1 MKIDMHLHSKHSKRP
16 SQWVLQKIGCPE
28 SFSPPEMLRRLT
40 ARLGMDGFTITDHN
54 TIDGCL
60 EIAHMPGTFI
70 SEEVT
75 TYFPEDG
82 CKLHV
87 LVYNINENIHG
98 DIQHIRRNVYDLV
111 GYLTQHEILHAIAHP
126 LYAVNNKLS
135 LEHFEK
141 LLLLFKV
148 FEHNGARNHD
158 QNQLLQAV
166 LDSLDRET
174 IAELADKH
182 DLEPSHLEPWNKSVI
197 GGSDDHGSLNVTR
210 MHTEAPRAANLS
222 QFFDDMRR
230 GRTEPKGEGSLPE
243 TIAHNLYA
251 IAYQYY
257 ANRFRLDRYA
267 GGDLMK
273 RFLDRMLRP
282 GKSST
287 PGLVERLIGVW
298 GQARRHY
305 RRRNEKITDV
315 IRREGE
321 RLIAKDQDLRE
332 IVRGGDI
339 PGEMPEQRWFRF
351 SERVSSQALSH
362 FGKKILDQGQ
372 RGNIFKIFNSI
383 GGAGSLAL
391 FMGPYLISYGLFGR
405 DRFINR
411 ALRERFLGQVEPDP
425 IKVAHFTDTFYDV
438 NGVAITLQQQA
449 RQAAKQGL
457 DLTMVT
463 CSPTKPDAEQCVKN
477 FDPVSV
483 YEMPEYEEQKL
494 YMPPFLN
501 MLRYVHQEG
510 FTHLH
515 AATPGFVGLAA
526 LGIARILQLPISGTY
541 HTQIPQYAH
550 YLTNDQTIEE
560 ITWRY
565 TLWYYDQMNR
575 IYVPSDETGQE
586 LIDRGIDAK
595 KIMLYPR
602 GVNVEMFN
610 PARRNGFYKDRYG
623 LGDQLK
629 LLYVGR
635 VSKEKDLPVLVD
647 AFKRV
652 AKDMPRLQLV
662 VVGDGP
668 YLEQMQR
675 ELRGAPAVFTG
686 YLHDEDLA
694 EAYASADLFIFP
706 STTDTFGNVILEA
719 QASGL
724 PVIVTDQGGPRE
736 NIIHGETGL
745 IVPGGDAMALA
756 RAMAELCG
764 NHQRRQAMAAAARE
778 YSQTRSFEAAF
789 MRQWNL
795 YSTEKAA

>member
-40 ARLGMDGFTITDHN
+40 ARMGMDGFTLTDHN

-60 EIAHMPGTFI
+60 EIAHLPGAFI

-75 TYFPEDG
+75 TYFPDDG

-87 LVYNINENIHG
+87 LVYNINENIHD
-98 DIQHIRRNVYDLV
+98 DIQHIRRNVFDLV
-111 GYLTQHEILHAIAHP
+111 KYLSARDILHGIAHP
-126 LYAVNNKLS
+126 LYAVNNRLT

-148 FEHNGARNHD
+148 FEHNGARNHG
-158 QNQLLQAV
+158 QNRLLQAV
-166 LDSLDRET
+166 LDSLDRNL
-174 IAELADKH
+174 ILRLAEKH
-182 DLEPSHLEPWNKSVI
+182 ELEPTHSEPWRKSVI
-197 GGSDDHGSLNVTR
+197 AGSDDHGSLNVTR
-210 MHTEAPRAANLS
+210 MHTEVPSAANLS
-222 QFFDDMRR
+222 QFFEAVRQ
-230 GRTEPKGEGSLPE
+230 GQSEPRGEGSTPE

-282 GKSST
+282 EKSST

-298 GQARRHY
+298 GQAKRHY

-321 RLIAKDQDLRE
+321 RLIAQDEDLRE
-332 IVRGGDI
+332 IVRGKDI
-339 PGEMPEQRWFRF
+339 PGEPPEQRWFRF

-362 FGKKILDQGQ
+362 FGKKILDQTQ
-372 RGNIFKIFNSI
+372 HGNIFKIFNSI
-383 GGAGSLAL
+383 GGAGSLGL

-405 DRFINR
+405 DRAMNR
-411 ALRERFLGQVEPDP
+411 ALRGRFLGQNDPEP
-425 IKVAHFTDTFYDV
+425 IKVAHFTDTFYDI
-438 NGVAITLQQQA
+438 NGVALTLRQQA
-449 RQAAKQGL
+449 RHAARQGME
-457 DLTMVT
+457 LTMIT
-463 CSPTKPDAEQCVKN
+463 CSPDKPGNEQCVKN

-483 YEMPEYEEQKL
+483 YDLPEYQEQKL
-494 YMPPFLN
+494 FMPPFLN
-501 MLRYVHQEG
+501 MLSYVFEQG
-510 FTHLH
+510 FTHIH

-565 TLWYYDQMNR
+565 TLWYYDQMKR

-586 LIDRGIDAK
+586 LIDKGIDPA

-602 GVNVEMFN
+602 GVNTEQFS
-610 PARRNGFYKDRYG
+610 PSRRNGFYKDRYG
-623 LGDQLK
+623 LDDRLK

-635 VSKEKDLPVLVD
+635 VSKEKNLPVLVE
-647 AFKRV
+647 AFKRI
-652 AKDMPRLQLV
+652 ASDMPKLQLV

-675 ELRGAPAVFTG
+675 EMRGIPAVFTG
-686 YLHDEDLA
+686 YLHNGDLA
-694 EAYASADLFIFP
+694 EAYASADLFVFP

-736 NIIHGETGL
+736 NIINGQTGL
-745 IVPGGDAMALA
+745 IVPGGDAMAMA

-764 NHQRRQAMAAAARE
+764 NHDRRKRMAMAARD

-789 MRQWNL
+789 MRQWDL